1 MKLNKNINY
10 NRIEIW
16 APRYHDALRKGS
28 YAVMVAPWKVGEHN
42 IIYFTKARHL
52 EGKEY
57 YMAGTQLRSYPQDS
71 NGKANMYVVPLNDL
85 QLITDSSDD
94 QWDQLQAEEDALR
107 EELKKKGI
115 IDG

>member
-42 IIYFTKARHL
+42 IIYLQRPGTLKAKNTTWPAH
-52 EGKEY
+52 
-57 YMAGTQLRSYPQDS
+57 SYVATPRIATARQIC
-71 NGKANMYVVPLNDL
+71 MLYH
-85 QLITDSSDD
+85 
-94 QWDQLQAEEDALR
+94 
-107 EELKKKGI
+107 
-115 IDG
+115 